1 MILGNYSILNK
12 NPNRTI
18 VPLGNLNMGSIVKP
32 SLMRG
37 FYTSEADSGRL
48 DHACIPTG
56 TEPPYVFMFA
66 PKGGELSATTHIRGE
81 GVVSGSLTLGKNMEA
96 NLSGSGSLSASMS
109 LITSLT
115 AALSGSGSLSG
126 SLSLTLS
133 LAASLIGTGSLS
145 AALSLLIE
153 LEANL
158 SSVGILSGNLKG
170 TADLAADIYVN
181 QSEATVQQIVDAVWN
196 ALAAD
201 YNTSGTMGEKLNGAG
216 SAGDPWTTD
225 LSSYTTAN
233 TAGLILKQ
241 AKKAAKDAAALSA

>member
-56 TEPPYVFMFA
+56 TEPPYVSMFA
-66 PKGGELSATTHIRGE
+66 PKGGELSSTTGLK
-81 GVVSGSLTLGKNMEA
+81 GTGDLSSSLILGKYMEA
-96 NLSGSGSLSASMS
+96 NLSGSGSLMASMS

-115 AALSGSGSLSG
+115 AALTSTGSISG
-126 SLSLTLS
+126 SLSLTLG
-133 LAASLIGTGSLS
+133 LAANLAGSGDLSGSLS
-145 AALSLLIE
+145 LLVP
-153 LEANL
+153 LLANL
-158 SSVGILSGNLKG
+158 VGSGSLSGNLKG
-170 TADLAADIYVN
+170 TADLNATIYVN
-181 QSEATVQQIVDAVWN
+181 QSEATVQQLVEGVWN

-201 YNTSGTMGEKLNGAG
+201 YNNSGTMGQKLNAAG
-216 SAGDPWTTD
+216 TAGDPWTTD
-225 LSSYTTAN
+225 LSGYNTTN
-233 TAGLILKQ
+233 TAGKIIKQ
-241 AKKAAKDAAALSA
+241 IKSIGQANL